1 MTQGQD
7 LENREAHPHQEL
19 PVVPPS
25 GGQEQGVNHVI
36 MIYIAECP
44 YIVSFQKISIPPPHG
59 ISLEIL
65 RERGGQRQLFPRGC
79 RGGGGLLETT
89 FPEGDEPRTKQ

>member
-44 YIVSFQKISIPPPHG
+44 YIVSFQKISIPPPRNIIG
-59 ISLEIL
+59 NSEGEGGTKAVISK
-65 RERGGQRQLFPRGC
+65 
-79 RGGGGLLETT
+79 GL
-89 FPEGDEPRTKQ
+89 